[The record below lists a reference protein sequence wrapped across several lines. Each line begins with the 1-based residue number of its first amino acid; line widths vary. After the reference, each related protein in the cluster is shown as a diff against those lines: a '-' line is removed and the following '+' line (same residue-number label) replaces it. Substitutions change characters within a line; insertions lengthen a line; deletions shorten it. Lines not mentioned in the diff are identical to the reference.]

1 MGQGV
6 TPETRSLMNSNSGS
20 SHVKRAS
27 KEAAQL
33 ATQISAN
40 HVSEAQEIENNF
52 LKYNKLAP
60 WKENDKSMI
69 EEEGLIDYSDTGQNE
84 NDFMNTE
91 FMELNNEH

>member
-27 KEAAQL
+27 KEATPL

-40 HVSEAQEIENNF
+40 FVSEA
-52 LKYNKLAP
+52 
-60 WKENDKSMI
+60 
-69 EEEGLIDYSDTGQNE
+69 
-84 NDFMNTE
+84 
-91 FMELNNEH
+91 